1 MLHGMVALSTT
12 ATSGFVE
19 LDAVLGGIFWGDN
32 VVLHAVSE
40 QAELEALVTGFEAA
54 EGYRRRG
61 RVAFVGAAA
70 DGVPSAAAP
79 AAREP
84 ASCCVIGDGD
94 VEAAIA
100 STLAYG
106 QALGAGGLIIF
117 DDLALLAARLGE
129 AEARRFFVRV
139 CPTLLRVGAVAVWRL
154 GAAVDEET
162 VREVTRITQLVLEIS
177 PDRLLVIKA
186 EARPPETVGST
197 LVLRAGPAG
206 LALERGEDVSR
217 LGSSLLAQRLRR
229 GFSQAELARLAGI
242 TPSAMSQAERGQR
255 GLAISTLVRLAFAL
269 GITLDELV
277 LGQEE
282 ASYRIRGRT
291 APHGGGASRVAL
303 VDAAAEPY
311 RLHEF
316 RLDPAAHGSPPA
328 HSRGVELVLLG
339 RGLLMITM
347 TDGTTPV
354 IREGEALIAA
364 GAGIAD
370 WRNLAEDQAVG
381 FWLEV

>member
-1 MLHGMVALSTT
+1 MNTPSRLVRIFISSTFRDFM
-12 ATSGFVE
+12 GERDELVKRVFPELRRRCKDRFVE
-19 LDAVLGGIFWGDN
+19 
-32 VVLHAVSE
+32 VVEV
-40 QAELEALVTGFEAA
+40 
-54 EGYRRRG
+54 
-61 RVAFVGAAA
+61 
-70 DGVPSAAAP
+70 
-79 AAREP
+79 
-84 ASCCVIGDGD
+84 
-94 VEAAIA
+94 
-100 STLAYG
+100 
-106 QALGAGGLIIF
+106 
-117 DDLALLAARLGE
+117 DLR
-129 AEARRFFVRV
+129 
-139 CPTLLRVGAVAVWRL
+139 W
-154 GAAVDEET
+154 
-162 VREVTRITQLVLEIS
+162 
-177 PDRLLVIKA
+177 
-186 EARPPETVGST
+186 
-197 LVLRAGPAG
+197 
-206 LALERGEDVSR
+206 
-217 LGSSLLAQRLRR
+217 
-229 GFSQAELARLAGI
+229 GI
-242 TPSAMSQAERGQR
+242 TVEQAERGQR

-269 GITLDELV
+269 GISLDELV

-316 RLDPAAHGSPPA
+316 RLDPDAHGSPPA